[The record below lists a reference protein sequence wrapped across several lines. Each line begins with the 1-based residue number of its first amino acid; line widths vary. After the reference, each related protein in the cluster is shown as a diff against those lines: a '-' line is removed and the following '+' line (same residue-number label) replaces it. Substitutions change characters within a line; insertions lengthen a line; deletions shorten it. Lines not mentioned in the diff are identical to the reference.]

1 MWVVLALGSG
11 LFQTLRNMLMKQIG
25 HSLDETIN
33 VWGRFAFLVPFVAA
47 TSLWNGMPRIHEGF
61 WSACFL
67 FGFSQTIAVLGLS
80 RALKLSDLS
89 MVTPL
94 WKLSLVILVVWGY
107 LALGEQPSPRGLA
120 GVVVSLAGVYLINTS
135 RTRTSWWAPFAAA
148 VTDPGQR
155 WTLLSALFYA
165 SSVVFMKQLVLTSDP
180 YFGTFMAY
188 LSATAV
194 ITPYAIYRSG
204 HQFKRVLELWK
215 EFIMLGAFAA
225 LSMLMGAVAY
235 TLTLSSYVEAVK
247 QVEILFALGIGY
259 LAFHERA
266 RVRAIWP
273 GALAILLGAVM
284 IRLWG

>member
-1 MWVVLALGSG
+1 
-11 LFQTLRNMLMKQIG
+11 MLMKQIG

-33 VWGRFAFLVPFVAA
+33 VWGRFAFLVPFVAVA
-47 TSLWNGMPRIHEGF
+47 TLWKGTPEIHEGF
-61 WSACFL
+61 WSSCFL
-67 FGFSQTIAVLGLS
+67 FGFSQTLAVLGLS

-89 MVTPL
+89 LVTPL
-94 WKLSLVILVVWGY
+94 WKLSLIILVIWGY
-107 LALGEQPSPRGLA
+107 FALGEQPSLGGLA
-120 GVVVSLAGVYLINTS
+120 GVLVSLAGVYLLNTN
-135 RTRTSWWAPFAAA
+135 RTRTTWWAPFAAA

-194 ITPYAIYRSG
+194 ITPYAIVRSG
-204 HQFKRVLELWK
+204 HQFKRVLELWR
-215 EFIMLGAFAA
+215 EFVLLGAFAA
-225 LSMLMGAVAY
+225 ISILLGAVAY
-235 TLTLSSYVEAVK
+235 TLTLSSYVEALK
-247 QVEILFALGIGY
+247 QVEILFALFIGY
-259 LAFHERA
+259 LVFHERA

-273 GALAILLGAVM
+273 GALAILTGAVM

>member
-33 VWGRFAFLVPFVAA
+33 VWGRFAFLLPFAAVAV
-47 TSLWNGMPRIHEGF
+47 LWNGTPEIHQGF
-61 WSACFL
+61 WSACF
-67 FGFSQTIAVLGLS
+67 FVGFSQTIAVLALS

-94 WKLSLVILVVWGY
+94 WKLSLIILVVWGY
-107 LALGEQPSPRGLA
+107 FALGEQPSWGGLA
-120 GVVVSLAGVYLINTS
+120 GVFVSLAGVYLINTN
-135 RTRTSWWAPFAAA
+135 RTKVSWWAPFAAA

-165 SSVVFMKQLVLTSDP
+165 MSVVFMKQLVLASDP

-204 HQFKRVLELWK
+204 QHFKRVFELWK
-215 EFIMLGAFAA
+215 EFVLLGAFAA
-225 LSMLMGAVAY
+225 LSILMGAVAY

-247 QVEILFALGIGY
+247 QVEILFALFIGY
-259 LAFHERA
+259 LVFHERA

-273 GALAILLGAVM
+273 GALAILIGAVM